1 LNPQRKRNGTEG
13 DKKMAR
19 RLYAHPKTSALVLAV
34 TMIVLSLWTWGTS
47 TPTDGVMPSPEE
59 ALQRLQAGN
68 ARFVGGKCTHPRVD
82 AKRLVET
89 ADKGQ
94 HPFAT
99 VITCSD
105 SRVPVEV
112 LFDQGI
118 GDVFVIRV
126 AGNVCDTDEVGS
138 IEYGVDHLET
148 PLFVVLGHTHCGAVT
163 AVTTEAQ
170 LHGSIPP
177 LVDNILPAVKK
188 AAAMNP
194 HLSKEELVP
203 EAIKANCWQ
212 SIEDLFKASP
222 ATRDRVKAGKLKVV
236 AAIYNIRTGKVG
248 WLGSHPDQDR
258 LLAVA
263 TAPSET
269 HQEAKDNHNVQE
281 SDPIPFYSRRTATTA
296 PAQSETAHH

>member
-1 LNPQRKRNGTEG
+1 MSQRLST
-13 DKKMAR
+13 R
-19 RLYAHPKTSALVLAV
+19 RKTAVLVLA
-34 TMIVLSLWTWGTS
+34 IALIALSLRTWGNA
-47 TPTDGVMPSPEE
+47 TPTDSVMPSPEE
-59 ALQRLQAGN
+59 ALTRLTEGN
-68 ARFVGGKCTHPRVD
+68 GRFISGKSTHPRID
-82 AKRLVET
+82 AKRLAET
-89 ADKGQ
+89 AENGQ

-112 LFDQGI
+112 LFDQGV

-163 AVTTEAQ
+163 AVTTEAE

-177 LVDNILPAVKK
+177 LVDNITPAVKK
-188 AAAMNP
+188 AALANP
-194 HLSKEELVP
+194 HLAKDELVP

-222 ATRDRVKAGKLKVV
+222 ATRDRVKAGTLKVV

-263 TAPSET
+263 TAPSEP
-269 HQEAKDNHNVQE
+269 HEVAKENRNVQA
-281 SDPIPFYSRRTATTA
+281 SDPIPFYSRRAATST
-296 PAQSETAHH
+296 PAETETAHH